1 MTSQMNP
8 EQAAEVVRIA
18 EELGIAPGLFDGWQG
33 HEFALYQD
41 MVGRSSSLSA
51 AVAEAEQRA
60 ARGDWTLDL
69 GIRAVGLPRNQG
81 TTFKARLEAAGISI
95 GTWSQTTKY
104 IKRIHSIAA
113 NNADVLRELGK
124 R

>member
-1 MTSQMNP
+1 MNA

-18 EELGIAPGLFDGWQG
+18 TELGISPSLFDGWQG

-41 MVGRSSSLSA
+41 RVGRGSSLAA
-51 AVAEAEQRA
+51 AVAEAERRA
-60 ARGDWTLDL
+60 ASGDWTLDIGL
-69 GIRAVGLPRNQG
+69 RAVGLPRDQG
-81 TTFKARLEAAGISI
+81 TAFHGRLKAAGIPI

-104 IKRIHSIAA
+104 INRIHSITTE
-113 NNADVLRELGK
+113 NADVLRELGK